1 MNGDQGAIPWF
12 GSEVLPLDAGDDPYF
27 RADYHQAYH
36 HDGASSW
43 LYRYRDSSGGLWYPV
58 RLHPIRAVGAE
69 PVDEELFDLETVYG
83 YTGPWATT
91 DDPDFL
97 RRAWDGF
104 GSWVKERQVVSE
116 FCRFHPLLGTHRF
129 RAPGMT
135 VIRDRDTVAIPL
147 TGGEAALW
155 AGYDSV
161 LRNRLR
167 KAATHGLVC
176 RRLTLAEGL
185 PLFRILYETTMT
197 ALKAGSFYFF
207 PDSYYRDLAALE
219 ERLAVFAVFKED
231 IPVAAALFLVGE
243 RVIHYHLGGSLSD
256 YRVMAPNNL
265 LFHSVASWGMARG
278 AHFLFLGGGRSN
290 RDDDEL
296 LRFKRHFSKNTVPFF
311 FGKRIWR
318 PDLYARLSESWRR
331 QAGTFPPMILQ
342 HYRLP
347 LCL

>member
-1 MNGDQGAIPWF
+1 MTGDQGVIPWF
-12 GSEVLPLDAGDDPYF
+12 GSEASLPGAGEDPYF
-27 RADYHQAYH
+27 RADYHQAYRY
-36 HDGASSW
+36 DGATSW
-43 LYRYRDSSGGLWYPV
+43 LYRYQDSSGALYYPV

-69 PVDEELFDLETVYG
+69 LVEEGLFDLETVYG

-91 DDPDFL
+91 EDPDFL
-97 RRAWDGF
+97 RRAWGGF
-104 GSWVKERQVVSE
+104 GSWAKERQVVSE

-129 RAPGMT
+129 SAPGMT

-147 TGGEAALW
+147 TGGEAVLW

-167 KAATHGLVC
+167 KALAHGLVC
-176 RRLTLAEGL
+176 RRLTLTEGL
-185 PLFRILYETTMT
+185 PLFRTLYETTMT
-197 ALKAGSFYFF
+197 VLKAGSFYFF
-207 PDSYYRDLAALE
+207 PESYYQDLATLGE
-219 ERLAVFAVFKED
+219 HLAVFAVFKDET
-231 IPVAAALFLVGE
+231 PVAAALFLVGE
-243 RVIHYHLGGSLSD
+243 RIIHYHLGGSLPA

-265 LFHSVASWGMARG
+265 LFHSVASWGVARG
-278 AHFLFLGGGRSN
+278 AHVLFLGGGRSN

-318 PDLYARLSESWRR
+318 PDLYARLSNSWSCQTGRS
-331 QAGTFPPMILQ
+331 PPMVLQ

-347 LCL
+347 L